1 MRLTVFVHDTPVATL
16 DSPDGFG
23 HVLSYYPTAKPEQF
37 TSLLMPVRTQSY
49 DYPELHPLFRMNL
62 PEGFLLSVLQERLG
76 PHVGSSPLNL
86 LSVVGRNAI
95 GRVKVAPEGADP
107 KSPPV
112 AFEVRHILR
121 GDNSEQAFMGLVREF
136 AVSGVSGVVPKFLAP
151 AAAAAAAA
159 AGQDANKLPGKTTL
173 ATEKFIVKGTPA
185 SLPGVA
191 LNEHFCMQVAQR
203 AFGNAAKTE
212 VSDDAQALVVHRFD
226 YEEDGRT
233 RLGMEDLCS
242 LLSLRPEQKYDAT
255 WERVA
260 KRIKDVTPVG
270 CQATAL
276 SDLGNLLLLTYALR
290 NADCHTKNIAL
301 LYSSRQDVRL
311 APVYDMLSI
320 TVYDDYCN
328 NPPGMSIQGLQTWN
342 PGKALT
348 LFLQHYCG
356 IGLAGVHAKVER
368 VCEAIVEVSPEVLR
382 ATRDNKHFT
391 EVGVRMLRAW
401 NEGMNSLRLQKG
413 WSLPNLDHLYGDDAL
428 AKSLET
434 DELRYWSSQEARAKQ
449 TACVCFRDDAGAFN
463 NMAQVFANPQT
474 QHRQMVVELPH
485 RSGQTVRLVRS
496 PLNFS
501 ASPVTHQAPPRL
513 GEHSLQA
520 LREELGLSDA
530 QVAGLVARGVV

>member
-16 DSPDGFG
+16 DSPDGFQ

-76 PHVGSSPLNL
+76 PHVGASPLNL

-95 GRVKVAPEGADP
+95 GRGKVAPEGADP
-107 KSPPV
+107 KSPPM

-121 GDNSEQAFMGLVREF
+121 GDNSEQAFKGLVREF
-136 AVSGVSGVVPKFLAP
+136 AVSGVSGVMPKFLAP
-151 AAAAAAAA
+151 AAA
-159 AGQDANKLPGKTTL
+159 GQDAHKLRGKTTL

-226 YEEDGRT
+226 YEQDGQT

-270 CQATAL
+270 CQAAAL
-276 SDLGNLLLLTYALR
+276 SDLSKLLLLTYALR

-328 NPPGMSIQGLQTWN
+328 NPPGMSIQGRQTWN
-342 PGKALT
+342 PGKALP
-348 LFLQHYCG
+348 LFLQHHCG
-356 IGLAGVHAKVER
+356 IGLAAVQTKVER
-368 VCEAIVEVSPEVLR
+368 VCEAIVAVSPEVLR

-401 NEGMNSLRLQKG
+401 NEGMNSLRLQKA
-413 WSLPNLDHLYGDDAL
+413 WNLPNLDHLLGDEAL
-428 AKSLET
+428 AKVT
-434 DELRYWSSQEARAKQ
+434 DPKAPRKVL
-449 TACVCFRDDAGAFN
+449 G
-463 NMAQVFANPQT
+463 
-474 QHRQMVVELPH
+474 
-485 RSGQTVRLVRS
+485 RS
-496 PLNFS
+496 PLKLMS
-501 ASPVTHQAPPRL
+501 
-513 GEHSLQA
+513 
-520 LREELGLSDA
+520 
-530 QVAGLVARGVV
+530 